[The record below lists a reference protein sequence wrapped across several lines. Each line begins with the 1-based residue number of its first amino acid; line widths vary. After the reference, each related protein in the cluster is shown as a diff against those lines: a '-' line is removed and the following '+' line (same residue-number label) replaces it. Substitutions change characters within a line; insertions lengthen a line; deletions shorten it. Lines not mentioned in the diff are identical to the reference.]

1 MQHKN
6 NVGQGK
12 NMDLPF
18 VVSVRNMDL
27 GHHLDQA
34 TAWLSMSDNGKSTTY
49 LSYAAF
55 ELRLTTE
62 RLVLQ
67 YWAALHPN
75 GIEERDL
82 RDIRSFKGIQARIY
96 ELGGNQKEINALFSF
111 YAILMKLLQIPSRIV
126 APNIGHLQR
135 LWHDCSELCHIA
147 WSIASYDAAV
157 QQEQYSLLSRIHAEL
172 QQSINSIVGWPH
184 ISDAAFLELK
194 DRFVA
199 GQAHEEDVRAYLK
212 RTGVWA
218 KYTPKEGGPSSFVG
232 KAIPPAGID
241 SDEPS
246 E

>member
-1 MQHKN
+1 MKE
-6 NVGQGK
+6 
-12 NMDLPF
+12 MDLPL
-18 VVSVRNMDL
+18 VVSVRSMEL
-27 GHHLDQA
+27 RHHVEQA
-34 TAWLSMSDNGKSTTY
+34 AAWLSMSDNGKSTSY

-55 ELRLTTE
+55 ELRLAAE

-67 YWAALHPN
+67 YWADLHPN

-82 RDIRSFKGIQARIY
+82 CDIKSFKSIQARIY

-111 YAILMKLLQIPSRIV
+111 YAILMKILQIPSQIV

-135 LWHDCSELCHIA
+135 YWHDCSELCHIA

-157 QQEQYSLLSRIHAEL
+157 QQEQYLLLSHIQAEL
-172 QQSINSIVGWPH
+172 QQCMNSIIGWPN
-184 ISDAAFLELK
+184 ISDAAFIELK

-218 KYTPKEGGPSSFVG
+218 KYTPSDGRPSSFVG
-232 KAIPPAGID
+232 KAIPPADID
-241 SDEPS
+241 SGEQR